1 MGLLGRDESSSVVKS
16 ESAEGETSEAE
27 AAGTEK
33 DAGSG
38 EESTEIRTE
47 LNLLG
52 QTDTASGES
61 RRNENVQFNLIDN
74 NAAKDLSIRLGPKAT
89 LIEEFDV
96 NRSYFGAEFGDSPTT
111 PLHLE
116 PKPFAGI
123 HGNLYETH
131 NNSVFSARSFFQAG
145 GVKPAQGK
153 RVRVRCGG
161 SALERRK
168 VLPRRQPTENTGQ
181 CEWKRPCPP
190 SRRADSS
197 D

>member
-1 MGLLGRDESSSVVKS
+1 MTRFLDWVTSDDPSKIVEPSVAKK
-16 ESAEGETSEAE
+16 AQGYIFK
-27 AAGTEK
+27 EK
-33 DAGSG
+33 PDP
-38 EESTEIRTE
+38 RFF
-47 LNLLG
+47 N
-52 QTDTASGES
+52 D
-61 RRNENVQFNLIDN
+61 QFNLIDN